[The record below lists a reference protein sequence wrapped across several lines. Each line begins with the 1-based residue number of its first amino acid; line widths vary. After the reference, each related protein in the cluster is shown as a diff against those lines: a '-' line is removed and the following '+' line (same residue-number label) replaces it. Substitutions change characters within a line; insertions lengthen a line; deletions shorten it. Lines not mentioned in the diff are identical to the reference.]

1 MALITCPE
9 CGKEFS
15 DKASACPNCGCPITY
30 IKKEDIADSKEL
42 NTGLGRIVAYE
53 NYVEIIPLDF
63 RALGRTKRNIY
74 YKNITAISYRPTS
87 LTIPGYIQFV
97 LAGTSAKEINI
108 LKPGWDKELSKDENT
123 ILIKYS
129 MNRNFKKEC
138 DDFIHYLN
146 SKI

>member
-1 MALITCPE
+1 MALITCIE

-15 DKASACPNCGCPITY
+15 DRASACPNCGCPITY
-30 IKKEDIADSKEL
+30 IKEKVTGSRKEL
-42 NTGLGRIVAYE
+42 NTGLGKIIAHD

-63 RALGRTKRNIY
+63 RTLGRTKRNIY
-74 YKNITAISYRPTS
+74 YKNIAAISYRPTS
-87 LTIPGYIQFV
+87 LTIQGYIQFV

-108 LKPGWDKELSKDENT
+108 LKPGWDKKLSKDENT
-123 ILIKYS
+123 LLIKYS

-138 DDFIHYLN
+138 DDSVNYLN